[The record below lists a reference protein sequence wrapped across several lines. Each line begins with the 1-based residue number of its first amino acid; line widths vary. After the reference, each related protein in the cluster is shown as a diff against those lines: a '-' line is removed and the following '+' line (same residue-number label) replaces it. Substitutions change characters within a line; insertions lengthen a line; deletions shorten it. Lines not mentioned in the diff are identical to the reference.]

1 MRFALVA
8 FLVLAACS
16 SKSVPAPEQASR
28 APSLETQAGLTIPA
42 QRMQPFT
49 MNGFQLTGAEYWPY
63 TGTAE
68 IKYPEEVLW
77 GFYPEKG
84 VTAPGEAD
92 PNAADARPEAVAC
105 ATRAYAALQSFVDKP
120 DSRLLR
126 IIELGKISGDVVPRF
141 YLWTN
146 DYGLA
151 ATPYPPGVREA
162 RLWYWKRK
170 TPEPPK
176 PPGYWKWESTLTQS
190 GECQIPHPE
199 QIERFLTEM
208 LTTMERKPQ

>member
-1 MRFALVA
+1 MRLA
-8 FLVLAACS
+8 LAAVLLTACS
-16 SKSVPAPEQASR
+16 NKSAPERRADRTPVLEGRANGDGAS
-28 APSLETQAGLTIPA
+28 A
-42 QRMQPFT
+42 QPMTTFT
-49 MNGFQLTGAEYWPY
+49 MNGFSLSGAEYWPY
-63 TGTAE
+63 AGTAE

-77 GFYPEKG
+77 GFYPAKG
-84 VTAPGEAD
+84 VVAPGETD
-92 PNAADARPEAVAC
+92 PNAADARPEAIAC
-105 ATRAYAALQSFVDKP
+105 ATHAYSALRNFLHKP
-120 DSRLLR
+120 DPKLVK
-126 IIELGKISGDVVPRF
+126 IIALGKLRGDVVPRF

-190 GECQIPHPE
+190 GECQIPNPE
-199 QIERFLTEM
+199 QIESLLTEM
-208 LTTMERKPQ
+208 LASMETKPQ